1 LPQVTKNKW
10 FRIAALA
17 AVLIGLYA
25 LAGFWWA
32 PKLLRNALMQEIPKT
47 LGLTPAVGDIRIN
60 PFLLQVE
67 LNDFSLTDH
76 SGEKLLGF
84 QRFFVNFE
92 LSSIWHRAFTFA
104 DIELAK
110 PFVNAIVAKDGRI
123 NLLELEPKLAAAPAE
138 KKNTGAESIPPVRI
152 GSFKV
157 SDGLL
162 SYADRS
168 TPSGFGARL
177 EPINFELKDFTTG
190 MEGGRFKFTGVSK
203 LGERVEWHG
212 HVSVQPVES
221 DGEFQIDGLKV
232 HTLWDYLED
241 KLNFVVNS
249 GQIDLHSTY
258 KFALKDHVD
267 LHVEVQNIDL
277 QDLTVRPRQGDVDWV
292 SLPHLSVKDTQL
304 DLAQRHLR
312 VGEIALSG
320 LTLLTWLEKGN
331 LNLMSLAGP
340 RQDSLSAA
348 VPAAPAPQAPEAKTP
363 LPTVAVA
370 QPATPNPAW
379 SVELHKFELRDAKL
393 SAEDRSVKPAAK
405 LLLAPLSITVDDASL
420 DLSKQ
425 VDVTLDTSINDAGTL
440 HLRGKVTAQPVSADL
455 QVKLDGIDLTVAQ
468 PYINQYT
475 SMTLLAGNLSG
486 DTQLHYGQGKPALG
500 LTGNLSVAKLHTV
513 DNALHEDFISW
524 DRLDVQGLNYQHAPD
539 RLDIDQVTAQKAYA
553 RVIIEP
559 DTSINVKRVLAGPG
573 ATLTVPA
580 APGSSAAPVAVT
592 APAPPPGS
600 KTRARKPA
608 AATPSGAVSNA
619 PPPMPMPMSIKKIVL
634 ANSEADFADLTV
646 KPNFATGIQKLQG
659 SVTNLSS
666 KPNSRAK
673 IDLKGQV
680 DPFAPVTISGEVNVL
695 GSTLFTDVEMDFRNI
710 ELSTFNPYS
719 GKFAGYNISKGKL
732 TTELHYKVDG
742 RKLNAQHHI
751 VVDQLEF
758 GDKTESKD
766 AVSLPIKLAI
776 ALLKNREGVIDLNLP
791 VEGTLD
797 DPSFKLSGVIW
808 KVFVNILEKAVTAP
822 FALLGSLFGGGPDLQ
837 FVDFEPG
844 TPDLSPVSLDKVH
857 AIVKALNERPQLKI
871 EVPIAAVKELDA
883 PLLIDMQLK
892 AQIQAM
898 QSAASGRK
906 KANPALPFEQL
917 DAASRLDWLAQLY
930 QKDVG
935 AEPKYP
941 EEVTAIKA
949 KPDLLNAK
957 IDYLNRELHSHITVG
972 EAELTALGQARAAN
986 LQQALLTDSQ
996 IDPSRVF
1003 LVANDKAKGEGGKV
1017 RLELSLR

>member
-1 LPQVTKNKW
+1 MLV
-10 FRIAALA
+10 

-25 LAGFWWA
+25 LAGFWLA
-32 PKLLRNALMQEIPKT
+32 PKLVRNALMTEIPKT
-47 LGLTPAVGDIRIN
+47 LGLTPAIGDIRIN

-67 LNDFSLTDH
+67 LKDFSLTDH
-76 SGEKLLGF
+76 GGEKLVGF
-84 QRFFVNFE
+84 QRFFVDFE
-92 LSSIWHRAFTFA
+92 LSSIWHRAYTFA
-104 DIELAK
+104 NIELAK

-123 NLLELEPKLAAAPAE
+123 NLLELEPKPSAAPAQ
-138 KKNTGAESIPPVRI
+138 KKDSGPESIPPVRI

-162 SYADRS
+162 SYDDRS

-177 EPINFELKDFTTG
+177 EPINFELQDFTTG
-190 MEGGRFKFTGVSK
+190 VDGGRFKFTGVSK

-212 HVSVQPVES
+212 HVSVQPIES

-241 KLNFVVNS
+241 RLNFVVNS

-267 LHVEVQNIDL
+267 LHVDVQNIDM
-277 QDLTVRPRQGDVDWV
+277 QNLTVRPRQGDVDWI

-304 DLAQRHLR
+304 DLAPRRVQ
-312 VGEIALSG
+312 VGEVALKG
-320 LTLLTWLEKGN
+320 LTLLTWLDKGN
-331 LNLMSLAGP
+331 LNLLSLAGP
-340 RQDSLSAA
+340 RQDSPSAP
-348 VPAAPAPQAPEAKTP
+348 VSTTPPAPAPATKAA
-363 LPTVAVA
+363 LPTVAVTQA
-370 QPATPNPAW
+370 ATPNPPW
-379 SVELHKFELRDAKL
+379 SVNLHRFELRDAKL

-405 LLLAPLSITVDDASL
+405 VVLAPLSITVEDASL
-420 DLSKQ
+420 DLSKP
-425 VDVTLDTSINDAGTL
+425 VNVALDTTINDAGTV
-440 HLRGKVTAQPVSADL
+440 HIGGKVTPQPVSADL
-455 QVKLDGIDLTVAQ
+455 EVKLAGIDLTVAQ

-475 SMTLLAGNLSG
+475 SMTLMAGNLSG
-486 DTQLHYGQGKPALG
+486 DTQLHYGQGKPAIG

-524 DRLDVQGLNYQHAPD
+524 DRLDVQGLNYQQAPD

-580 APGSSAAPVAVT
+580 APGSTDAPTAVT
-592 APAPPPGS
+592 APAPPPAA
-600 KTRARKPA
+600 KARTRKPA
-608 AATPSGAVSNA
+608 ASTAAPSAAASNA
-619 PPPMPMPMSIKKIVL
+619 PPPMPMSIKKIVL
-634 ANSEADFADLTV
+634 AQSEADFADLTV

-659 SVTNLSS
+659 SITNLSS

-680 DPFAPVTISGEVNVL
+680 DPFAPVTISGAVNVL
-695 GSTLFTDVEMDFRNI
+695 STTLFTDVEMDFRNI

-732 TTELHYKVDG
+732 TTELHYQVDG

-766 AVSLPIKLAI
+766 AVSLPIKLAV
-776 ALLKNREGVIDLNLP
+776 ALLKNRDGIIDLNLP

-844 TPDLSPVSLDKVH
+844 APDLSPASADKVR

-883 PLLIDMQLK
+883 PLLVDMQLK
-892 AQIQAM
+892 AQIQAA
-898 QSAASGRK
+898 QSAATGRK
-906 KANPALPFEQL
+906 KSNTGVPFEQL
-917 DAASRLDWLAQLY
+917 DAASRLDLLAQLY
-930 QKDVG
+930 QKDLG

-941 EEVTAIKA
+941 DDVAAIKA

-957 IDYLNRELHSHITVG
+957 IDYLNRELRSHISVG
-972 EAELTALGQARAAN
+972 ETELTTLGQARATN
-986 LQQALLTDSQ
+986 LQQALLTDTK

-1003 LVANDKAKGEGGKV
+1003 LVANDKAKGEAGKV